1 MLGRLMEG
9 NIPLFIRPFVC
20 FTSASFASL
29 PHFSACLFAGAR
41 TLGHLHLL
49 CGLSVRNWSIVIG
62 KLCSGLWQWPISQ
75 WTTITTVE
83 ATAACM
89 AFKANWNSS
98 LFWCRHCT
106 PTTSQWRPDERPMGA
121 GLCSFWCRSIVRL
134 VDGTCRH
141 CDANRSRVQ
150 GPQSGA
156 ERALSSHALWLLNL
170 TNDYYY
176 GHRFMFA
183 RTNGQTGLAETT
195 GRVVT
200 NPGDGTHSI
209 SPCVCFL
216 IDEKGSL

>member
-1 MLGRLMEG
+1 MPVRLKCVITPGQRRSCVNYFITRPNLQTLAKHTTASFCICLVLFFRFVSPAVMLGRLMEG

-89 AFKANWNSS
+89 AFKAN
-98 LFWCRHCT
+98 
-106 PTTSQWRPDERPMGA
+106 
-121 GLCSFWCRSIVRL
+121 
-134 VDGTCRH
+134 
-141 CDANRSRVQ
+141 
-150 GPQSGA
+150 
-156 ERALSSHALWLLNL
+156 
-170 TNDYYY
+170 
-176 GHRFMFA
+176 
-183 RTNGQTGLAETT
+183 
-195 GRVVT
+195 
-200 NPGDGTHSI
+200 
-209 SPCVCFL
+209 
-216 IDEKGSL
+216 